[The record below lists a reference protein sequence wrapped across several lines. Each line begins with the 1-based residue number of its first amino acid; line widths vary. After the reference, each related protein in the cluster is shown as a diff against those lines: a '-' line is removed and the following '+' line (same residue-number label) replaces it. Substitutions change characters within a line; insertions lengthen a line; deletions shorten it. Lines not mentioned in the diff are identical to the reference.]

1 MEQQEGSAH
10 LDRSIGLGRV
20 LFQSIAAMGPG
31 ASIALGLGLIV
42 SYSGAGAP
50 FAMLLGAIG
59 AVIIASVIGALA
71 GRIPSA
77 GGFYSYSAP
86 AIGSNASF
94 IVGWAYSIL
103 YLLLGCLSSLNF
115 SLIGRDFCTT
125 YLHFTPPYLVLGI
138 LVVLLTGA
146 VTFVGIKS
154 STGLTMVL
162 GIAEVSILLL
172 VAILLILNAGSANT
186 LSVFNPNSAAA
197 SPGSTVHAIFL
208 GMVFAFAA
216 LSGFEAAAPLAEE
229 TEHPRRIVP
238 KAVLLSASVIGLFYV
253 IAMYTSVVAWGQH
266 SLGGFSASP
275 DPWREMAHHL
285 GGFWAFMV
293 VIALLNS
300 VIAGTQAGMNG
311 TSRLLFAMGRA
322 GTMPQVFTRIHSK
335 YKTPYIA
342 TAVGTVLTLV
352 FMIVA
357 YEAFHG
363 AFPGFIFFL
372 TVVSL
377 VFIVLYAV
385 ICLDCLILF
394 TTKWRADL
402 NVWRH
407 LVLPIAGIALL
418 APTFYYSVKGLTYPS
433 NRALPVLGVWMLLGL
448 LYLAWTRL
456 RGGDISSDSQR
467 WLHTDELHADEL
479 DARVAVSGAS
489 VSAP

>member
-1 MEQQEGSAH
+1 
-10 LDRSIGLGRV
+10 
-20 LFQSIAAMGPG
+20 MGPG

-42 SYSGAGAP
+42 SYAGAGAP
-50 FAMLLGAIG
+50 FSMLLGAIG
-59 AVIIASVIGALA
+59 AVVIAAVIGALA
-71 GRIPSA
+71 ARIPSA

-86 AIGSNASF
+86 AIGSNAGF

-138 LVVLLTGA
+138 LVVLRRSGHVRRDQVLDRPHYGA
-146 VTFVGIKS
+146 RNRRGLHLAAGRDPVDPPRGEREHAVGFKP
-154 STGLTMVL
+154 
-162 GIAEVSILLL
+162 
-172 VAILLILNAGSANT
+172 SA
-186 LSVFNPNSAAA
+186 AAA

-229 TEHPRRIVP
+229 TQHPRRIVP
-238 KAVLLSASVIGLFYV
+238 KAVLLSAAVIGLFYV

-275 DPWREMAHHL
+275 DPWRQMAHHL

-322 GTMPQVFTRIHSK
+322 GTMPGVFTSIHPK
-335 YKTPYIA
+335 YKTPYVA

-357 YEAFHG
+357 YQAFHG

-385 ICLDCLILF
+385 VCLDCLILF

-402 NVWRH
+402 QW
-407 LVLPIAGIALL
+407 L
-418 APTFYYSVKGLTYPS
+418 APPDPADRGY
-433 NRALPVLGVWMLLGL
+433 RAACADLLLQRQRPHVPVEPGAAGARRVDGAGAPLPGVDAASRRGHQ
-448 LYLAWTRL
+448 L
-456 RGGDISSDSQR
+456 RQPTMAER
-467 WLHTDELHADEL
+467 
-479 DARVAVSGAS
+479 
-489 VSAP
+489 

>member
-1 MEQQEGSAH
+1 MEQQEGSAQ

-20 LFQSIAAMGPG
+20 LFQSVAAMGPG
-31 ASIALGLGLIV
+31 ASIALGLGLII

-59 AVIIASVIGALA
+59 AFIIAAVIGSLA
-71 GRIPSA
+71 ARIPSA

-86 AIGSNASF
+86 AIGSNAGF

-138 LVVLLTGA
+138 LVVLVTGA
-146 VTFVGIKS
+146 VTYIGIKS
-154 STGLTMVL
+154 STGLTVIL

-172 VAILLILNAGSANT
+172 VAVLLIIHAGSANT
-186 LSVFNPNSAAA
+186 LSVFKPSSAAA
-197 SPGSTVHAIFL
+197 SSGTTVHAIFL

-229 TEHPRRIVP
+229 TREPRKIVP
-238 KAVLLSASVIGLFYV
+238 KAVLISAGAIGLFYV
-253 IAMYTSVVAWGQH
+253 LAVYTSVIAWGQH
-266 SLGGFSASP
+266 SLGGFVDSP

-293 VIALLNS
+293 IIALLNS

-322 GTMPQVFTRIHSK
+322 GTMPKVFARIHPK
-335 YKTPYIA
+335 HKTPYIA

-394 TTKWRADL
+394 ATRWRADL

-407 LVLPIAGIALL
+407 VVLPILGIALL
-418 APTFYYSVKGLTYPS
+418 APTFYYSIKGLTYPS

-448 LYLAWTRL
+448 LYLAWTRI
-456 RGGDISSDSQR
+456 RGDDISSDKQR
-467 WLHTDELHADEL
+467 WLHVDDGDPAAEVGGGS
-479 DARVAVSGAS
+479 VAST
-489 VSAP
+489 